1 VASLRALV
9 ATAAAV
15 AVLIAGGAAV
25 ASKDSPSARFVAH
38 ARAID
43 GSAGPRP
50 VNATAR
56 TAITWRGGPITA
68 STGEVVNVFVS
79 DLLPA
84 ETPEKWAEF
93 LVGLTHGP
101 ELTQVTARIA
111 TLAEVR
117 ELCGQQALGCYRR
130 NEITSL
136 GEVAPTG
143 ATPEEVLRHEYG
155 HHVGFHRTNAP
166 WRAVEWGPKNWA
178 SVAGVCPRVSRGEAF
193 PGGGG
198 RNYAQN
204 PGEAWAE
211 VYRLMDERKAGVATG
226 RWDII
231 ARSFFPSEAALAAA
245 EKDVLAPWE
254 ANTTSTHRRVFGTNA
269 KRIWWI
275 PVSTPLDGQL
285 TLSATRPRNGT
296 QEVAIVS
303 PDRRRVLR
311 KALWTGRRVVGA
323 ISTVCGQRSLLVRV
337 MSQSRGAVTVKVSTP

>member
-1 VASLRALV
+1 MASLRALAV
-9 ATAAAV
+9 TAAAV
-15 AVLIAGGAAV
+15 AVLIAGGGAAV
-25 ASKDSPSARFVAH
+25 SKDSPSTPFAAH
-38 ARAID
+38 ARTID
-43 GSAGPRP
+43 GGARLGP

-68 STGEVVNVFVS
+68 STGEVVHVFVS

-93 LVGLTHGP
+93 LVALTHGP

-111 TLAEVR
+111 TLAEVQ
-117 ELCGQQALGCYRR
+117 ELCGRQALGCYRR
-130 NEITSL
+130 NEIVSP

-166 WRAVEWGPKNWA
+166 WRAIDWGPKNWA

-211 VYRLMDERKAGVATG
+211 VYRLMDERKAGITTA

-231 ARSFFPSEAALAAA
+231 ARSFYPNEAALAAA
-245 EKDVLAPWE
+245 ERDVLTPWIE
-254 ANTTSTHRRVFGTNA
+254 NAVAVHRRAFGTKA
-269 KRIWWI
+269 KRVWWI
-275 PVSTPLDGQL
+275 PLATPLDGQL
-285 TLSATRPRNGT
+285 TLSATRPSNGT
-296 QEVAIVS
+296 QELALVAANRKRVI
-303 PDRRRVLR
+303 RR
-311 KALWTGRRVVGA
+311 AQWNGRRVVA
-323 ISTVCGQRSLLVRV
+323 ATSTVCGQRSLFVRV
-337 MSQSRGAVTVKVSTP
+337 ISQGRGQVTVTVSTP